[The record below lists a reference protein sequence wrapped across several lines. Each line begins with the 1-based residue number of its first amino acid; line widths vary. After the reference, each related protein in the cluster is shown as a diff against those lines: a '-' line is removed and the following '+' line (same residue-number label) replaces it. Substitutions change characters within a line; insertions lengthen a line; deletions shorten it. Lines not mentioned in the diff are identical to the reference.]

1 MNYNRK
7 VVVFTV
13 VTTFILFVYSLLAA
27 IYPIPFLNLDNISIV
42 ADVITKKPI
51 LDSAALALAQPTDTL
66 VKNDS
71 ATGPLLPRAIS
82 QYKLSK
88 TITAFY
94 SDSTKPALPKLMRKL
109 RSIKQGKKG
118 KVRIAWLGD
127 SMIEGDY
134 LTQTFRKKIQQFTGS
149 FGVGFIPATS
159 VTAEFR
165 TTALHKWEG
174 DWVEENFKTK
184 ELSGNLFIS
193 GHLFHTRDGELRI
206 KDNTVKDSAQLLEKA
221 LICGPAAG
229 AVNITVNGQPKQ
241 FTADKLINRL
251 VLDSSASHSISI
263 RVQDEKLPV
272 YGLSMEPQSGVVV
285 DNFSFRGITGLE
297 LNKLDTSF
305 LKAVQEENPYDL
317 VVLEYGANL
326 MFRPNDSDY
335 SWFQKHI
342 IPVIKRLQKAMPNAE
357 FLIISTADRAFK
369 YGETFQTA
377 IGINNLIKIQADLA
391 YSNGDAFFNMFSSM
405 GGSGTIVR
413 WAEGAPTLANK
424 DYIHPNLKGSEI
436 LGGIFY
442 DAFLKDYGKLE
453 GTATDKTPV
462 PEATPEYIISS
473 INSIIDKKNN
483 LEWYIADD
491 KNYTWPEAAQWAKTL
506 SVNKGNWA
514 LPTAAQL
521 LTLYNKNASAGAGFE
536 YQGKLYTARINPA
549 FSKIGHSSWAW
560 TNENIDSE
568 KAYSVNLNQ
577 GIKVESSK
585 NVIKYPIRALAVR
598 KINLP
603 KI

>member
-27 IYPIPFLNLDNISIV
+27 VYPLPFLNLDNISIV
-42 ADVITKKPI
+42 ADVITKKP
-51 LDSAALALAQPTDTL
+51 Q
-66 VKNDS
+66 VDS
-71 ATGPLLPRAIS
+71 ATLALGLPADTVIKSDSTTNTLLPRAIS

-94 SDSTKPALPKLMRKL
+94 SDSTQPALPKLMRKL
-109 RSIKQGKKG
+109 RSIKQGRKG
-118 KVRIAWLGD
+118 KVRVAWLGD

-134 LTQTFRKKIQQFTGS
+134 LTQTFRKKIQQFTGG

-165 TTALHKWEG
+165 TTASHKWEG
-174 DWVEENFKTK
+174 EWVEENFKTK

-193 GHLFHTRDGELRI
+193 GHLFHTKDGELRI
-206 KDNTVKDSAQLLEKA
+206 KDNTVKDSAQPLEKS
-221 LICGPAAG
+221 LICGPVSG
-229 AVNITVNGQPKQ
+229 AVNILVNGQPRQ
-241 FTADKLINRL
+241 ITANKLVNRL
-251 VLDSSASHSISI
+251 VLDSGVSHSISI
-263 RVQDEKLPV
+263 KVQDEKLPV
-272 YGLSMEPQSGVVV
+272 YGLSMEPQNGVVV

-305 LKAVQEENPYDL
+305 LKAIQEENPYDL

-342 IPVIKRLQKAMPNAE
+342 IPVIRRLQKAMPNAE

-377 IGINNLIKIQADLA
+377 LGINNLIKIQADLA

-405 GGSGTIVR
+405 GGAGTIVR
-413 WAEGAPTLANK
+413 WAEGSPTLANK

-436 LGGIFY
+436 LGSIFY
-442 DAFLKDYGKLE
+442 DAFLKDYNKLD
-453 GTATDKTPV
+453 AAASDNAAPS
-462 PEATPEYIISS
+462 EASEYFISS
-473 INSIIDKKNN
+473 THSIIDKKNN

-491 KNYTWPEAAQWAKTL
+491 KNYTWAEAAQWAKKL
-506 SVNKGNWA
+506 PVDNGNWA

-521 LTLYNKNASAGAGFE
+521 LALYNTNASAGPGFE
-536 YQGKLYTARINPA
+536 YEGEVFTARIPPV
-549 FSKIGHSSWAW
+549 FKKIGHSSWAW

-577 GIKVESSK
+577 GIKVASPK
-585 NVIKYPIRALAVR
+585 NVLKYPIRALAVR
-598 KINLP
+598 KITSP